1 MTPARGA
8 MAAAALLAIASLT
21 GCGTATEDLI
31 AIQVTGG
38 PAHVHERIR
47 VTDDGRA
54 SCGGPLRQISSQVL
68 LDAREA
74 KRLLRPYA
82 RNGAS
87 FLGGRRGV
95 RQYVVRSFDG
105 TLHFSEGAP
114 GPVALGRITLVAL
127 HLEREL
133 CNSGG

>member
-1 MTPARGA
+1 MRRPRL
-8 MAAAALLAIASLT
+8 AAAATAVVWLS
-21 GCGTATEDLI
+21 GCGTATEDLM
-31 AIQVTGG
+31 AIDVAGG

-54 SCGGPLRQISSQVL
+54 SCGGPLRQIPSQLL

-87 FLGGRRGV
+87 FRTARRTV

-105 TLHFSEGAP
+105 TVRFSEGAP
-114 GPVALGRITLVAL
+114 GPSALGRVTLL
-127 HLEREL
+127 TLRLERVV
-133 CNSGG
+133 C

>member
-1 MTPARGA
+1 MRWPRL
-8 MAAAALLAIASLT
+8 AAAAMAVMWLS
-21 GCGTATEDLI
+21 GCGTATEDLM
-31 AIQVTGG
+31 AIEVTGG

-54 SCGGPLRQISSQVL
+54 SCGGPLRQIPSQL
-68 LDAREA
+68 LLNAREA

-87 FLGGRRGV
+87 FRTARRTL

-105 TLHFSEGAP
+105 TVRFSEGAP
-114 GPVALGRITLVAL
+114 GPAAPGRVTLL
-127 HLEREL
+127 TLRLERVV
-133 CNSGG
+133 C

>member
-1 MTPARGA
+1 MRVGA
-8 MAAAALLAIASLT
+8 AAVAAAALLAMAWLT
-21 GCGTATEDLI
+21 GCGTATEDLM
-31 AIQVTGG
+31 AIDVTGG
-38 PAHVHERIR
+38 PANVHERIR

-54 SCGGPLRQISSQVL
+54 SCGGPLRQIPSQLL

-87 FLGGRRGV
+87 FRTARRTV

-105 TLHFSEGAP
+105 TVRFSEGAP
-114 GPVALGRITLVAL
+114 GPAALGRVTLL
-127 HLEREL
+127 TLRLERVV
-133 CNSGG
+133 C